1 MGQDA
6 KAAIGFGVEV
16 HSDVYDSYGL
26 VNDAKEA
33 LARRMGLESAS
44 PYCERSEPEET
55 LYQKFQE
62 QWEEIGIKAIEGG
75 SYDYPDVVLVAD
87 ETSHAT
93 WWDGPGKMG
102 MELDQPCVDEFK
114 ARLEKFLDLVE
125 DPLEVDDDPQ
135 WYIVAFF
142 G

>member
-1 MGQDA
+1 MGQSA

-16 HSDVYDSYGL
+16 HSDAYGSYGL

-44 PYCERSEPEET
+44 PYCERSESGEA
-55 LYQKFQE
+55 LYQEFKK
-62 QWEEIGIKAIEGG
+62 QWAEIGIKVIEGG
-75 SYDYPDVVLVAD
+75 NYDYPDVVLVAE
-87 ETSHAT
+87 ETSYAT

-102 MELDQPCVDEFK
+102 MELDQPGVDAFK
-114 ARLEKFLDLVE
+114 TRLEKFLDLVG

-135 WYIVAFF
+135 WHIVAFF